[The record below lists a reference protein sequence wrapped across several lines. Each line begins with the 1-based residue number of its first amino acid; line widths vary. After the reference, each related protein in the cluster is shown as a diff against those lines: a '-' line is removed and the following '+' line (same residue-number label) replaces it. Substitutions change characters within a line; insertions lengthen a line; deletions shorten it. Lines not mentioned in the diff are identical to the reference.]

1 MLVLTRKANESI
13 VVDGRITVTILRVR
27 GQVVRVG
34 IDAPRDVSITRT
46 ELLEQGPLDLSPVG
60 LCVPV

>member
-46 ELLEQGPLDLSPVG
+46 ELLEGPEQPLFALASV
-60 LCVPV
+60 CT